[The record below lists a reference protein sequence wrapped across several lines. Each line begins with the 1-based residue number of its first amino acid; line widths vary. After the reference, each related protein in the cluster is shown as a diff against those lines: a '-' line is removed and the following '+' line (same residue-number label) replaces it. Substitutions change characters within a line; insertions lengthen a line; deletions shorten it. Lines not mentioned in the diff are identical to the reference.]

1 MGRTLGTYPGRVHNP
16 DNLKPVV
23 TDADAV
29 NPRFSVG
36 WLDYSQH
43 AGFVTDP
50 ARVRSPQ
57 DKGLVSYCA
66 SLS

>member
-1 MGRTLGTYPGRVHNP
+1 
-16 DNLKPVV
+16 VV
-23 TDADAV
+23 AADPV

-43 AGFVTDP
+43 TGFVTDP

-57 DKGLVSYCA
+57 DEVSW
-66 SLS
+66 LWWRL